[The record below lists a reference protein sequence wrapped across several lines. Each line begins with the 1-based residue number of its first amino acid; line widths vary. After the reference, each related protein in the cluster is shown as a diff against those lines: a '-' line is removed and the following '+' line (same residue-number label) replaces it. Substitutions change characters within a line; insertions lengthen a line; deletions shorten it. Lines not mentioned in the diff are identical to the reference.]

1 LSELMS
7 LDLAAAA
14 RQTSSQHRV
23 QRIKKGFNMSVG
35 AKGAGSDWSILVDR
49 WTIIGVALIA
59 FALILA
65 LLWLGYDGVRV
76 AGAAVALLSSVVLAA
91 MARPILLAVVM
102 MGRNRAERRDLAT
115 RLERLERDHGLRF

>member
-1 LSELMS
+1 
-7 LDLAAAA
+7 
-14 RQTSSQHRV
+14 
-23 QRIKKGFNMSVG
+23 MSVG
-35 AKGAGSDWSILVDR
+35 AKGTGSDWSILVDR
-49 WTIIGVALIA
+49 WTVIGVALIA